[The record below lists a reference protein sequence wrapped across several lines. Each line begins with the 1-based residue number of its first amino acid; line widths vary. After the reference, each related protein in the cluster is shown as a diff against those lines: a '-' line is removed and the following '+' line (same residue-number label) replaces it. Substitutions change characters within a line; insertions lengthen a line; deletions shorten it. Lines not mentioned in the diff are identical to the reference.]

1 MPDRKRD
8 LSNPTE
14 KQADLEERLKEK
26 GLDAEGRPLQETP
39 RVHPRRPPPPD

>member
-8 LSNPTE
+8 LSDPDE

-26 GLDAEGRPLQETP
+26 GLDPEGRPLQETP
-39 RVHPRRPPPPD
+39 RQPRIPPPPD